1 MNLIGLE
8 LWKKIITE
16 NYVFITCFIN
26 MCEKFKNTYLIE
38 REREYVLTC
47 WSCWPILWNDWLD
60 NKCLLW
66 CVASTL
72 LQVTLKTL
80 KSAVAWNTK
89 YLRTGREGLPWWFI
103 LGRFETGMS
112 FYINF
117 FCSNLVKRIIGFLT
131 QKQLI
136 MNELITRLCISIGL
150 FKIVIFFKHILS
162 KWDFIDAFRIQ
173 SNFKINNKSLWNIL
187 FGLINDN
194 VIFFNRAF
202 NLKHKIQDVIC

>member
-1 MNLIGLE
+1 MFLVMCSFNIAPSD
-8 LWKKIITE
+8 TE
-16 NYVFITCFIN
+16 NF
-26 MCEKFKNTYLIE
+26 EK
-38 REREYVLTC
+38 R
-47 WSCWPILWNDWLD
+47 SCMKYKIFPNRTWRFTLMIHPWQVWNRYEFLY
-60 NKCLLW
+60 
-66 CVASTL
+66 
-72 LQVTLKTL
+72 Q
-80 KSAVAWNTK
+80 
-89 YLRTGREGLPWWFI
+89 
-103 LGRFETGMS
+103 
-112 FYINF
+112 F
-117 FCSNLVKRIIGFLT
+117 FCSKLVKRIIGFLT

-194 VIFFNRAF
+194 VIFFKRAF